1 MKWQE
6 YTRGIIG
13 WSLFA
18 TMVMFWWLW
27 FAADQSDHDYVV
39 IGTNKLMLLILLIN
53 ALLTAFMVWANNR
66 DWR

>member
-27 FAADQSDHDYVV
+27 FAADQSDYDFVI